1 MKLTSILS
9 LAIAAIPVSC
19 AQLRHLQTNVSGI
32 ITPQAAIDGALNEI
46 IKIIDF
52 DKPLGY
58 KFVRLGFHD
67 CVGGCDGCV
76 DLLNADNKGLEVA
89 ITVLESIVSKFAVNG
104 VTRSDIWALAAMTY
118 ADRHQGRPRIDFPF
132 KWYGR
137 PTCEMLNTVCHNVTG
152 EDVPCSPTQGPHRVL
167 PSSNLDTHGILD
179 YFDKTFGFNAQETV
193 ALMGAHTLGKVQ
205 RANTGFVGDGWDS
218 DPSLLDNAYFSGLVG
233 GNSTN
238 DTLADLMNVIPT
250 WRRTLINNTDL
261 VGSNIPNRHEWQQ
274 EKKVMLNSDISLVR
288 DFNGRIKPNGKVR
301 CAFTGKKMCPAALL
315 TIHHVAMYRNNNM
328 LWVEDFRDVFTFML
342 EFPYMTTGVDCPHG
356 LCLIS
361 DLAIMSSS

>member
-1 MKLTSILS
+1 MQFTSILS

-19 AQLRHLQTNVSGI
+19 AQLRHLQSDVSVNM
-32 ITPQAAIDGALNEI
+32 TPQDAIDAARKEI

-76 DLLNADNKGLEVA
+76 DLLNPDNKGLEVA
-89 ITVLESIVSKFAVNG
+89 ITVLEPIVAEFAVNG
-104 VTRSDIWALAAMTY
+104 VTRPDIWTLAALTY
-118 ADRHQGRPRIDFPF
+118 ADRHQGRPRIAFPF

-137 PTCEMLNTVCHNVTG
+137 PTCETLYTVCRNVT
-152 EDVPCSPTQGPHRVL
+152 EEEVPCSATQGPHRAL

-179 YFDKTFGFNAQETV
+179 YFDKTFGLDAQETV

-205 RANTGFVGDGWDS
+205 RTNSGFVGDGWDS
-218 DPSLLDNAYFSGLVG
+218 DPSLLDNAYFTGLVG

-238 DTLADLMNVIPT
+238 DTLANLVNGIPN
-250 WRRTLINNTDL
+250 WKRVLINNADL
-261 VGSNIPNRHEWQQ
+261 DGSTLPNRHQWQQ
-274 EKKVMLNSDISLVR
+274 GNKVMFNSDISLVR
-288 DFNGRIKPNGKVR
+288 DFQGRIRPNGKVR
-301 CAFTGKKMCPAALL
+301 CSFTGRNACPAALL
-315 TIHHVAMYRNNNM
+315 TIRHAALYQNNNM
-328 LWVEDFRDVFTFML
+328 LWVEDFRDVFTFVL
-342 EFPYMTTGVDCPHG
+342 EFPYMTTGVDCTQG

-361 DLAIMSSS
+361 DLANVSST